1 MIIYYFYA
9 LKKKQKSYKNLIKR
23 DTMSVHIERYKNW
36 IYNKCQDYKTNG
48 NIFLCIAGYVHFK
61 YHVTFDHMI
70 MRLLDNLYCEMW
82 RSSLLGLYYTICI
95 TALLLIGFQHFKYSE
110 ENKEF
115 VIISCGSSIF
125 GDGAWVSQNIR
136 WEKHNYILKCKNP
149 NRHRTWPYSLTEKIN
164 FRDWN
169 GSSWKSLFM
178 CTCNECVRT
187 PLQLFRVNRET

>member
-82 RSSLLGLYYTICI
+82 SSSLLGLYYTICI

-115 VIISCGSSIF
+115 VIVSCGSSIF
-125 GDGAWVSQNIR
+125 FYKKRGHGCHKISDEKSIITFLNVKIR
-136 WEKHNYILKCKNP
+136 IVTALDHIHLRKK
-149 NRHRTWPYSLTEKIN
+149 
-164 FRDWN
+164 
-169 GSSWKSLFM
+169 
-178 CTCNECVRT
+178 
-187 PLQLFRVNRET
+187 

>member
-70 MRLLDNLYCEMW
+70 MRLLDNLYCEM
-82 RSSLLGLYYTICI
+82 RSSSLLGLYYTICI
-95 TALLLIGFQHFKYSE
+95 TALLLIGFHHSNTVRRIKNLSLSVADPVFLGMGCHKISDE
-110 ENKEF
+110 KSIITFLNVKIPIVTALDHIHLRKKFIFANGMAVRENPYLCAP
-115 VIISCGSSIF
+115 VTNVSGPPSS
-125 GDGAWVSQNIR
+125 
-136 WEKHNYILKCKNP
+136 
-149 NRHRTWPYSLTEKIN
+149 
-164 FRDWN
+164 
-169 GSSWKSLFM
+169 SS
-178 CTCNECVRT
+178 V
-187 PLQLFRVNRET
+187 

>member
-95 TALLLIGFQHFKYSE
+95 TALLLIGFHHSNTVRRIKNLSLSVADPVFFSIKKGGMDVTKYPMR
-110 ENKEF
+110 K
-115 VIISCGSSIF
+115 
-125 GDGAWVSQNIR
+125 A
-136 WEKHNYILKCKNP
+136 
-149 NRHRTWPYSLTEKIN
+149 
-164 FRDWN
+164 
-169 GSSWKSLFM
+169 
-178 CTCNECVRT
+178 
-187 PLQLFRVNRET
+187 